1 MWKECAL
8 TDVPHNLSKNNP
20 LCSLGKC
27 VTLPM
32 ERDRK
37 EYTIYCTITGGS
49 TLGVEGR
56 LIQVEVDISD
66 GLPGINM
73 VGLLSSE
80 VKEAG
85 ERVRTALKNTGYS
98 IPPKRIT
105 VSLTPADEKKQG
117 SSYDLP
123 IAAAILANLGSF
135 PVEQLNNRLM
145 IGELG
150 LNGAVRPV
158 KGVLAIVLEA
168 KRLGITRCILPKENA
183 GEGSLAGEGME
194 ITGVENL
201 KQLCGYLSGE
211 ICLPAQQPVHRDE
224 RQRSR
229 VDFSEI
235 NGQRQLRRAA
245 EIAAAGMHNLLMVG
259 PPGSG
264 KTMAARRIP
273 TILPPMSEEESLEL
287 TKIYSAA
294 GLLSGNALIR
304 ERPFRAPHHNATAA
318 ALIGGG
324 SVPKPGEVTL
334 AAHGVLFLDEL
345 PEFSRGSLEAMRQP
359 LEDRVVLISRA
370 RASCSFPADFMLVAA
385 MNPCRCGYY
394 PDRNRCLCSER
405 DIISYQGR
413 VSQPFMDR
421 MDLVVNA
428 EQPTYSQL
436 RDSRENESSERI
448 RQRVV
453 QAHRIQKER
462 YQRESICYNSQLLP
476 GQIERYCPVGRG
488 ERRLLEQIYQSFQL
502 TGRGYFRILRTARTI
517 ADLEGSQEIKK
528 RHISEAVMLR
538 QRRKGAE

>member
-1 MWKECAL
+1 MQSML
-8 TDVPHNLSKNNP
+8 NYS
-20 LCSLGKC
+20 
-27 VTLPM
+27 M
-32 ERDRK
+32 ERHGK

-56 LIQVEVDISD
+56 LIQVEVDISN

-85 ERVRTALKNTGYS
+85 ERVRTALKNTGYT

-105 VSLTPADEKKQG
+105 VSLSPADEKKQG

-135 PVEQLNNRLM
+135 PIEQLNNRLM

-158 KGVLAIVLEA
+158 RGALAIVLEA

-183 GEGSLAGEGME
+183 GEGALAGDGME
-194 ITGVENL
+194 IIGVENL
-201 KQLCGYLSGE
+201 KQLCSFLSGE
-211 ICLPAQQPVHRDE
+211 LRLPREQAVSRDS
-224 RQRSR
+224 RQSGK

-235 NGQRQLRRAA
+235 NGQKQLRRAA

-273 TILPPMSEEESLEL
+273 TILPPLSEEESLEL

-294 GLLSGNALIR
+294 GLLSDNILIR
-304 ERPFRAPHHNATAA
+304 ERPFRAPHHNATVS

-334 AAHGVLFLDEL
+334 AVHGVLFLDEL
-345 PEFSRGSLEAMRQP
+345 PEFSRSSLEAMRQP
-359 LEDRVVLISRA
+359 LEDRIVQISRA
-370 RASCSFPADFMLVAA
+370 RASYRFPADFMLVAA

-394 PDRNRCLCSER
+394 PDRNRCRCSGR
-405 DIISYQGR
+405 DIASYQGR

-421 MDLVVNA
+421 MDLAVNA
-428 EQPTYSQL
+428 EQLTYSQIWN
-436 RDSRENESSERI
+436 RTENESSETI
-448 RQRVV
+448 RRRVV
-453 QAHRIQKER
+453 QAHRLQRER
-462 YQRESICYNSQLLP
+462 YQKEDISYNSQLLP
-476 GQIERYCPVGRG
+476 GQIERYCAVGRG
-488 ERRLLEQIYQSFQL
+488 ESRLLEQIYERFQL

-517 ADLEGSQEIKK
+517 ADLDGSQTIKK

-538 QRRKGAE
+538 QRRRETE